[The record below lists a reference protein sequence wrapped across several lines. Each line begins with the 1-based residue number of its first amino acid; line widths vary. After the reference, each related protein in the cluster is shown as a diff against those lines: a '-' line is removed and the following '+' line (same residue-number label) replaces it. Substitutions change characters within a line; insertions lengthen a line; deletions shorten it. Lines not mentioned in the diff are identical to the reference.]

1 MLLTTVSH
9 SGAVCVLCAGSVR
22 VCACTEE
29 VGGRQPVQFKGKI
42 QGTHKAG
49 SAGRQAG
56 GQAGRQA
63 GRQQERQGKEKVV
76 GIC

>member
-1 MLLTTVSH
+1 MC
-9 SGAVCVLCAGSVR
+9 VCVLCAGSLS
-22 VCACTEE
+22 VCACAEE

-42 QGTHKAG
+42 QGTQ
-49 SAGRQAG
+49 SWER
-56 GQAGRQA
+56 RQA